1 MRDTTATP
9 LLIPSSPVIRGNG
22 DLSFHPKWTALAA
35 YWPKGLVPC
44 RSQMEASPKAKVF
57 WQDLLEENKYAED
70 VTHFLSWITEIMLLT
85 STTTPDGD
93 LHPGLWASVKIY
105 LLQQFLSRW
114 ILFTG
119 PDWWRSCLE
128 ETKLYGVY
136 HHYRSLG
143 TICNHFMIKI
153 NRSGVT
159 QYKNLCSCRW
169 SPTFNFLDYLSI
181 HPSIPLHL
189 KCKVN
194 LESYSKITFKVIS
207 KRYASDWGWQS
218 SHSLVLHHC
227 DHNLLYSLCFAPYF
241 SEKSIFFNSMC

>member
-1 MRDTTATP
+1 ME
-9 LLIPSSPVIRGNG
+9 ICI
-22 DLSFHPKWTALAA
+22 
-35 YWPKGLVPC
+35 LV
-44 RSQMEASPKAKVF
+44 SEH
-57 WQDLLEENKYAED
+57 L
-70 VTHFLSWITEIMLLT
+70 
-85 STTTPDGD
+85 
-93 LHPGLWASVKIY
+93 VKIY

-128 ETKLYGVY
+128 EIKLYGVY

-189 KCKVN
+189 KYKVN

-218 SHSLVLHHC
+218 SHSLVLHLC

-241 SEKSIFFNSMC
+241 SEKSIFLTVCVSVQFIKMKTLYLLCHFSWFLTVYPIIALYH